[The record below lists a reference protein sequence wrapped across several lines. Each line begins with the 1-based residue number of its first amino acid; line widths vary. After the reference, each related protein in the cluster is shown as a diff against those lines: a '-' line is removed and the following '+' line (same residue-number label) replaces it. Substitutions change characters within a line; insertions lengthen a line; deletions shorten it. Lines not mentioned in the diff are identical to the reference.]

1 MKVTYEEHGDIKT
14 EYIDEYGDKIMSR
27 YVNGKYFEVI
37 EMIQGSGE
45 DYSRANAIK
54 LLIDVGMSM
63 SEVTEFL
70 NDLESKWDMEAE
82 GLAEQQRENGDS

>member
-1 MKVTYEEHGDIKT
+1 VKVTYEEHGDIKT

-27 YVNGKYFEVI
+27 YANGKYFEVI
-37 EMIQGSGE
+37 EMIQSSGE
-45 DYSRANAIK
+45 NYNRANAIK

-70 NDLESKWDMEAE
+70 DDLESKWDMEAE

>member
-27 YVNGKYFEVI
+27 YANGKYFEVI
-37 EMIQGSGE
+37 EMIQSSGE
-45 DYSRANAIK
+45 NYNRANAIK

>member
-27 YVNGKYFEVI
+27 YANGKYFEVI
-37 EMIQGSGE
+37 EMIQSSGE
-45 DYSRANAIK
+45 NYNRANAIK

-70 NDLESKWDMEAE
+70 DDLESKWDMEAE